1 MSTNA
6 RRKRVSDEWG
16 DTATAIVVCSVFLAL
31 DGWGATEMEQSA
43 FIDGSDDEFPPEK
56 RLEAPNYRLI
66 KAGIATIPDMETL
79 RECVAY
85 ENAHQ
90 NRTQI
95 LRRLKLKA
103 EELRE
108 GEE

>member
-1 MSTNA
+1 MG
-6 RRKRVSDEWG
+6 K
-16 DTATAIVVCSVFLAL
+16 
-31 DGWGATEMEQSA
+31 SA
-43 FIDGSDDEFPPEK
+43 DSSGNNDKFPPEK
-56 RLEAPNYRLI
+56 RLEAPNYRLV

-95 LRRLKLKA
+95 LRWLQWKA

-108 GEE
+108 DEE

>member
-1 MSTNA
+1 
-6 RRKRVSDEWG
+6 
-16 DTATAIVVCSVFLAL
+16 
-31 DGWGATEMEQSA
+31 MEKSA
-43 FIDGSDDEFPPEK
+43 DNSESDDEFPPEK
-56 RLEAPNYRLI
+56 RLEASNHRLI

-85 ENAHQ
+85 ENAHL

-95 LRRLKLKA
+95 LRRLQRKA

>member
-1 MSTNA
+1 MDQSTI
-6 RRKRVSDEWG
+6 S
-16 DTATAIVVCSVFLAL
+16 
-31 DGWGATEMEQSA
+31 
-43 FIDGSDDEFPPEK
+43 DGSDDEFPLEK

-66 KAGIATIPDMETL
+66 KAGIATIPNMETL
-79 RECVAY
+79 QECVAY

-95 LRRLKLKA
+95 LRWLQWKA

-108 GEE
+108 DEA

>member
-1 MSTNA
+1 
-6 RRKRVSDEWG
+6 VS
-16 DTATAIVVCSVFLAL
+16 APK
-31 DGWGATEMEQSA
+31 GWRLSEMGTTDDKES
-43 FIDGSDDEFPPEK
+43 DEFPPEK

-79 RECVAY
+79 QECVAY
-85 ENAHQ
+85 ENTHQ

-95 LRRLKLKA
+95 LRRLQWKA

-108 GEE
+108 NEE

>member
-1 MSTNA
+1 
-6 RRKRVSDEWG
+6 
-16 DTATAIVVCSVFLAL
+16 
-31 DGWGATEMEQSA
+31 MEQSV
-43 FIDGSDDEFPPEK
+43 DNEGNDNEFPPEK

-66 KAGIATIPDMETL
+66 EAGIATIPDMETL
-79 RECVAY
+79 WECVAY

-95 LRRLKLKA
+95 LRRLQWKA

-108 GEE
+108 SEE

>member
-1 MSTNA
+1 MEESADN
-6 RRKRVSDEWG
+6 S
-16 DTATAIVVCSVFLAL
+16 
-31 DGWGATEMEQSA
+31 GAN
-43 FIDGSDDEFPPEK
+43 DEFPPKK
-56 RLEAPNYRLI
+56 RLEAPNYRLV

-95 LRRLKLKA
+95 LRRLQWKA

-108 GEE
+108 DEK

>member
-1 MSTNA
+1 
-6 RRKRVSDEWG
+6 
-16 DTATAIVVCSVFLAL
+16 
-31 DGWGATEMEQSA
+31 MEKSA
-43 FIDGSDDEFPPEK
+43 DSSGNNDEFPPEK
-56 RLEAPNYRLI
+56 RLEAPNHRLI

-95 LRRLKLKA
+95 LRRLQWKA

-108 GEE
+108 DET

>member
-1 MSTNA
+1 
-6 RRKRVSDEWG
+6 
-16 DTATAIVVCSVFLAL
+16 
-31 DGWGATEMEQSA
+31 MEQSTNCE
-43 FIDGSDDEFPPEK
+43 GSDDEFPPEK
-56 RLEAPNYRLI
+56 RLEAPNHRLI

-85 ENAHQ
+85 ENTHQ

-95 LRRLKLKA
+95 LRRLQWKA

-108 GEE
+108 SKE